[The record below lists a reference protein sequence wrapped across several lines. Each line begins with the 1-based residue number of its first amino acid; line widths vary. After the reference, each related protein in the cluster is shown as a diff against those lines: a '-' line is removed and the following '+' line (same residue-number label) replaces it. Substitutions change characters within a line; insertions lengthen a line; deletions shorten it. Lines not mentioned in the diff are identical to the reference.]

1 MLKLNVCCSLIPSPR
16 QATLGASYRSWII
29 RYHRA
34 QKLSPLVSV
43 KALKDDTNGGT
54 SSFPGRSWEPGLEI
68 EVPFE
73 QRPVSLLCDCKH
85 SFYNC
90 FMQIHILVSY
100 NAFEDVHNF
109 LAKKRRKACMLQMHT
124 QICMHQVN
132 HPLSMIQNIF
142 TLTVV
147 RVL

>member
-54 SSFPGRSWEPGLEI
+54 SSSPGRSWEPGLEI

-73 QRPVSLLCDCKH
+73 QRPVNEYSSLKEGPLYSWGELGPGPFLLRLGGLWLATFTVLGVPIAAPCDI
-85 SFYNC
+85 S
-90 FMQIHILVSY
+90 Q
-100 NAFEDVHNF
+100 
-109 LAKKRRKACMLQMHT
+109 
-124 QICMHQVN
+124 
-132 HPLSMIQNIF
+132 LS
-142 TLTVV
+142 
-147 RVL
+147 